1 MSGEKTLDRVNL
13 QIFPQCEHEIG
24 GKEEEECGPQPIV
37 YFKHREKRTVI
48 IGSLTHGKVVMWSTM
63 PNVRGTC
70 RFLVVCKRKIGD
82 KEEEKCMQ
90 QPTRRLGVSGAPANE
105 TVVCFFEWNCWH
117 CWNAA
122 LYWCQ
127 VIWENLVPPCQL
139 LVAGNCVAKGGGGNS
154 HANGTK
160 LQLCA

>member
-37 YFKHREKRTVI
+37 YFKHREKHTVI

-82 KEEEKCMQ
+82 KEEENACNNQ
-90 QPTRRLGVSGAPANE
+90 QGDWVFQELQQMKRLSVFS
-105 TVVCFFEWNCWH
+105 
-117 CWNAA
+117 
-122 LYWCQ
+122 
-127 VIWENLVPPCQL
+127 
-139 LVAGNCVAKGGGGNS
+139 
-154 HANGTK
+154 NGTVGIAGT
-160 LQLCA
+160 QPFIGAR